1 VRGAGVEGFPRYT
14 CPSVERGGR
23 QEVHIAGYDDVVG
36 GVKVGVLLVADVG
49 VEGLYGDA
57 GIELLDLGGCCF
69 GALNILALRLNTD
82 GKNCSYVL
90 AYVGVADEELCAE
103 VIFGDYFVVCEGDGP
118 YAGEDEVLCDFVGE
132 RFDGDEKDV
141 GGADLLL
148 RLHAPEADL
157 AIIERDLICRRG

>member
-36 GVKVGVLLVADVG
+36 GVEVGVLLVADVG

-69 GALNILALRLNTD
+69 SALNILALRLNTD

-90 AYVGVADEELCAE
+90 AYVGVADEELRAQ
-103 VIFGDYFVVCEGDGP
+103 VLLGDNLMVGECEGAD
-118 YAGEDEVLCDFVGE
+118 AGEDEVLRDLVGE
-132 RFDGDEKDV
+132 RLDGYEEDV